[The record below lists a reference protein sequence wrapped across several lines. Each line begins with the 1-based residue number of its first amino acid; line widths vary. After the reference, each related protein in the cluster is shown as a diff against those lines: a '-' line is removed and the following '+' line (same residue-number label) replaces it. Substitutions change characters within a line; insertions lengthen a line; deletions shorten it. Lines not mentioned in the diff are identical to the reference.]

1 MNAGSGWL
9 GRLAGALRPHAR
21 LVWIGFAG
29 AIAAQLTAVLTPLIQ
44 RHVVDT
50 VIVPRQ
56 GTIAPWIA
64 LLLTAGALR
73 FGLGLLFR
81 YCAGRA
87 SLEVQYDL
95 RTAIFAHLQRLD
107 FARHDELQTGQLVSR
122 SISDLNLVQ
131 QLLGFLPNMIA
142 NGVFFVGALAIMLVL
157 SPVLALVALAA
168 APLMLLVSLRLRRL
182 VHPATWDSQQRAGV
196 VAGVVDE
203 AVTGVR
209 IVKGFGQERREL
221 GRLAGAAESL
231 YGSRVRAIRLRA
243 RYQSTLQALPA
254 LAQVGILALGG
265 WLAIHHQITLGT
277 FLVSASYVTQLQAP
291 TRLLANLFVVAQQGR
306 ASVERLFEVLD
317 STPAVQERPDAPEL
331 EVTRGE
337 VELSGVTF
345 GYLRS
350 EPVLR
355 DFTLTVRPGETVAL
369 VGTAGSGKSTVALLL
384 PRFYD
389 VQGGAIRIDGVDVRD
404 VTLDSLRAHIGV
416 VFEDSFLFSASVRA
430 NIAYGRP
437 DATLDEVVAAARAAE
452 ADEFIRALPDG
463 YDTVVG
469 EQGLTLSG
477 GQRQRVALAR
487 ALMTDPR
494 ILLLDDATSS
504 IDTRI
509 EEEIHATLRR
519 LLVGRT
525 TILVARRRSTLRLAD
540 RICLVEDGRVADA
553 GTHDELLARSLSYR
567 LLLAGPETIDGDAP
581 ADGAAAAAGQVDGV
595 TPALWQRDGEV
606 DDVAAME
613 AAGRLHKP
621 AAGGGGGPGG
631 NWALSL
637 EPTEELR
644 ARIAALP
651 PVTDRADVSVA
662 DAAADDG
669 RSFSFWRFL
678 RPWRWQLGLGLLLV
692 VLDSVATV
700 AGPSLIRVGIDEG
713 VLRGVEWVVFA
724 AAAAFLVVTVADWAD
739 TVAMTF
745 LTGRTGERVLYAL
758 RVRIFAHLQRLSLSY
773 YDRELGGRIMTRMT
787 SDVEALTQLLQT
799 GLVTALASV
808 VTCVSIAIAL
818 LLLEPRLGLATLTVV
833 VPLLIGT
840 ALFRRYSGRAYRESR
855 ERVAVVNA
863 DFQEGVAG
871 VRVAQAF
878 VREGRNDDR
887 FAQLSRGYLRARLR
901 AQTALAT
908 YFPFV
913 AFLSDLG
920 TAIVLSV
927 GAVLVFDGS
936 LSEGVLIAFLLYL
949 GLFFSPIQQLSQ
961 VLDSYQ
967 QAAVALS
974 RIRELLVVP
983 TDTPE
988 AREAIEPSDRLRGDV
1003 ELRGVRFAYPGVAE
1017 EALRGVDLR
1026 VEPGETMA
1034 FVGETGAG
1042 KSTILKLV
1050 ARYYDVTGGALLV
1063 DGIDVRRYDLGG
1075 YRAHL
1080 GVVPQEPFLFAGTI
1094 RDNIAYGRP
1103 GAGDAAVEAA
1113 ARAVGAHEVIERLPG
1128 GYLHVV
1134 GERGRTLSI
1143 GQRQL
1148 LALARA
1154 LLVDPDVLL
1163 LDEATSNLD
1172 LATEARVAL
1181 AMGIAARGRTT
1192 LLIAHR
1198 LPTAARADRVAVID
1212 RGRLVELGT
1221 HAQLLR
1227 AGGTYAALWDAYEH
1241 GEATGSPAPTLPPPR
1256 RGRVEEGGTSGEA
1269 AV

>member
-1 MNAGSGWL
+1 VWL
-9 GRLAGALRPHAR
+9 GITGA
-21 LVWIGFAG
+21 VV
-29 AIAAQLTAVLTPLIQ
+29 AQLIAVLGPLVQ

-50 VIVPRQ
+50 VIVPRH
-56 GTIAPWIA
+56 GGLAPWIA
-64 LLLTAGALR
+64 LLLVAGVVR
-73 FGLGLLFR
+73 FGLGVVYR
-81 YCAGRA
+81 YCSGRA

-95 RTAIFAHLQRLD
+95 RTSIFAHLQRLD

-122 SISDLNLVQ
+122 AISDLNLVQ
-131 QLLGFLPNMIA
+131 QLLGFLPQMVA
-142 NGVFFVGALAIMLVL
+142 NAVFFVGALAIMVVL

-168 APLMLLVSLRLRRL
+168 APLMLLVALRLRLL

-221 GRLAGAAESL
+221 RRLGRAAESL

-243 RYQSTLQALPA
+243 RYTATLQALPA
-254 LAQVGILALGG
+254 LAQVGMLVLGG
-265 WLAIHHQITLGT
+265 WLAIQGRITLGT
-277 FLVSASYVTQLQAP
+277 FLVAASYMTQLQAP
-291 TRLLANLFVVAQQGR
+291 TRILANLMVVAQQGR

-317 STPAVQERPDAPEL
+317 STPAIRERPDARSL
-331 EVTRGE
+331 DVRAGR
-337 VELSGVTF
+337 VEFDRVTF

-350 EPVLR
+350 EPVL
-355 DFTLTVRPGETVAL
+355 DAFSLTVRPGETVAL

-404 VTLDSLRAHIGV
+404 VTLDSLRARIGV

-452 ADEFIRALPDG
+452 ADEFIRALPEG

-487 ALMTDPR
+487 ALLTDPR

-504 IDTRI
+504 VDTRV

-540 RICLVEDGRVADA
+540 RICLVEDGRVADI
-553 GTHDELLARSLSYR
+553 GTSEELLARSHAYR
-567 LLLAGPETIDGDAP
+567 LLMAGPDAVDDEVP
-581 ADGAAAAAGQVDGV
+581 PLASDEQIDGV

-606 DDVAAME
+606 DPVAAME
-613 AAGRLHKP
+613 AAGRLHRP
-621 AAGGGGGPGG
+621 APTGGGPGG
-631 NWALSL
+631 GNWMLTL
-637 EPTEELR
+637 EPTPELQ

-651 PVTDRADVSVA
+651 QIVDRPDTTVEES
-662 DAAADDG
+662 AADE
-669 RSFSFWRFL
+669 RPFSFMRFL
-678 RPWRWQLGLGLLLV
+678 GRWRWQLALGLLLV
-692 VLDSVATV
+692 VADAIATV
-700 AGPSLIRVGIDEG
+700 AGPSLIRIGIDAG
-713 VLRGVEWVVFA
+713 VLAGVYRVVLA
-724 AAAAFLVVTVADWAD
+724 AGLAFLIVTVLDWVD
-739 TVAMTF
+739 TIAMTV

-799 GLVTALASV
+799 GLVTALTSL
-808 VTCVSIAIAL
+808 VTCAGIAAAL
-818 LLLEPRLGLATLTVV
+818 LLLDWRLGLATLTVV
-833 VPLLIGT
+833 VPLTIGT
-840 ALFRRYSGRAYRESR
+840 AVFRHYSRRAYSESR
-855 ERVAVVNA
+855 ERVAIVNA

-887 FAQLSRGYLRARLR
+887 FAQLSRGYLTARLR
-901 AQTALAT
+901 AQVAFAT

-920 TAIVLSV
+920 NVIVLSA
-927 GAVLVFDGS
+927 GALLIAQGS
-936 LSEGVLIAFLLYL
+936 LTTGVLIAFLLYL
-949 GLFFSPIQQLSQ
+949 GLFFSPIQQFSQ

-967 QAAVALS
+967 QASVALS
-974 RIRELLVVP
+974 RISELLAVP
-983 TDTPE
+983 TDTP
-988 AREAIEPSDRLRGDV
+988 APSDPVPAPERLRGEV
-1003 ELRGVRFAYPGVAE
+1003 ELRGVHFAYAGVE
-1017 EALRGVDLR
+1017 QEALKGVDLR
-1026 VEPGETMA
+1026 IAAGETVA

-1050 ARYYDVTGGALLV
+1050 ARYYDVTGGAVLV
-1063 DGIDVRRYDLGG
+1063 DGVDVRSYDLSD

-1103 GAGDAAVEAA
+1103 ELSDASVEAA
-1113 ARAVGAHEVIERLPG
+1113 ARAVGAHDIITRMPG

-1154 LLVDPDVLL
+1154 LVVDPDILL

-1172 LATEARVAL
+1172 LATEARVAI

-1198 LPTAARADRVAVID
+1198 LPTAARADRIVVVD
-1212 RGRLVELGT
+1212 GGRVVEVGK
-1221 HAQLLR
+1221 HAALLR
-1227 AGGTYAALWDAYEH
+1227 AGGAYARMWATYEH
-1241 GEATGSPAPTLPPPR
+1241 GEEAGSPSPEAEATG
-1256 RGRVEEGGTSGEA
+1256 E
-1269 AV
+1269 

>member
-1 MNAGSGWL
+1 VWL
-9 GRLAGALRPHAR
+9 GVAGA
-21 LVWIGFAG
+21 VV
-29 AIAAQLTAVLTPLIQ
+29 AQLVAVLAPLVQ

-50 VIVPRQ
+50 VIVPRH
-56 GTIAPWIA
+56 GGLAPWIA
-64 LLLTAGALR
+64 LLLVAGALR
-73 FGLGLLFR
+73 FGVGVVYR
-81 YCAGRA
+81 YCSGRA

-122 SISDLNLVQ
+122 AITDLNLVQ
-131 QLLGFLPNMIA
+131 QLLGFLPQLVS
-142 NGVFFVGALAIMLVL
+142 NGVFFVGALAIMVVL

-168 APLMLLVSLRLRRL
+168 APLMLLVALRLRLL

-221 GRLAGAAESL
+221 RRLAGAAESL

-243 RYQSTLQALPA
+243 RYTATLQALPS
-254 LAQVGILALGG
+254 LAQVGLLALGG
-265 WLAIHHQITLGT
+265 WLAIHGRITLGT
-277 FLVSASYVTQLQAP
+277 FLVSASYITQLQAP
-291 TRLLANLFVVAQQGR
+291 TRLLANLMVVAQQGR

-317 STPAVQERPDAPEL
+317 STPAIRERPDALTLDVPA
-331 EVTRGE
+331 GE
-337 VELSGVTF
+337 VEFGAVAF

-350 EPVLR
+350 EPVL
-355 DFTLTVRPGETVAL
+355 DGFALTVRSGETVAL

-389 VQGGAIRIDGVDVRD
+389 VQAGAIRIDGTDVRD
-404 VTLDSLRAHIGV
+404 VTLDSLRARIGV

-437 DATLDEVVAAARAAE
+437 DATLDEVVTAARAAE
-452 ADEFIRALPDG
+452 ADEFIRELPDG

-504 IDTRI
+504 VDTRV

-525 TILVARRRSTLRLAD
+525 TILVARRRSTLRLAN
-540 RICLVEDGRVADA
+540 RICLVEDGRVADV
-553 GTHDELLARSLSYR
+553 GTNEELLARSPAYR
-567 LLLAGPETIDGDAP
+567 LLMAGPDA
-581 ADGAAAAAGQVDGV
+581 ADEEAPVPVAGEQVDGV

-606 DDVAAME
+606 DPVAAME
-613 AAGRLHKP
+613 AVGRLHRP
-621 AAGGGGGPGG
+621 AATGGGPGS
-631 NWALSL
+631 WAMGL
-637 EPTEELR
+637 EPTPDLQ

-651 PVTDRADVSVA
+651 PIVDRP
-662 DAAADDG
+662 DATVEEAAGDEG
-669 RSFSFWRFL
+669 AFVFRRFL
-678 RPWRWQLGLGLLLV
+678 GRWRWQLGLGMLLV
-692 VLDSVATV
+692 VADALATA
-700 AGPSLIRVGIDEG
+700 AGPSLIRLGIDEG
-713 VLRGVEWVVFA
+713 VLRGVYTVVLA
-724 AAAAFLVVTVADWAD
+724 AGLAFLVITVLDWAD
-739 TVAMTF
+739 TIAMTV

-799 GLVTALASV
+799 GLVTALTSL
-808 VTCVSIAIAL
+808 VTCAGIAVAL
-818 LLLEPRLGLATLTVV
+818 LLLDWRLGLATLTVV
-833 VPLLIGT
+833 VPLVIGT
-840 ALFRRYSGRAYRESR
+840 LIFRRYSRRAYTESR
-855 ERVAVVNA
+855 ERVAIVNA

-887 FAQLSRGYLRARLR
+887 FARLSRDFLRARLR
-901 AQTALAT
+901 AQMAFAA

-920 TAIVLSV
+920 TAVVLTA
-927 GAVLVFDGS
+927 GALLIAQGS
-936 LSEGVLIAFLLYL
+936 LTTGVLIAFLLYL
-949 GLFFSPIQQLSQ
+949 GLFFSPIQQFSQ

-974 RIRELLVVP
+974 RIRELLAVP
-983 TDTPE
+983 TDTPA
-988 AREAIEPSDRLRGDV
+988 ARDPQPLPEPLRGEV
-1003 ELRGVRFAYPGVAE
+1003 ELRGVHFAYAGIE
-1017 EALRGVDLR
+1017 TEALRGIDLR
-1026 VEPGETMA
+1026 VEPGETVA

-1050 ARYYDVTGGALLV
+1050 ARYYDVTGGAVLV
-1063 DGIDVRRYDLGG
+1063 DGVDVRHYDLTD
-1075 YRAHL
+1075 YRSHL

-1103 GAGDAAVEAA
+1103 ELSDASVEAA
-1113 ARAVGAHEVIERLPG
+1113 ARAVGAHEVITRLPG

-1154 LLVDPDVLL
+1154 LVVDPDILL

-1172 LATEARVAL
+1172 LATEARVAI

-1198 LPTAARADRVAVID
+1198 LPTAARADRIVVID
-1212 RGRLVELGT
+1212 RGRVAETGT
-1221 HAQLLR
+1221 HAALLR
-1227 AGGTYAALWDAYEH
+1227 AGGVYARLWETYEH
-1241 GEATGSPAPTLPPPR
+1241 GEEAGSPAPAPVLAPPLA
-1256 RGRVEEGGTSGEA
+1256 GEGWGGG
-1269 AV
+1269 

>member
-1 MNAGSGWL
+1 M
-9 GRLAGALRPHAR
+9 AGA
-21 LVWIGFAG
+21 VV
-29 AIAAQLTAVLTPLIQ
+29 AQLVAVLAPLVQ

-50 VIVPRQ
+50 VIVARH
-56 GTIAPWIA
+56 GGLAPWIA
-64 LLLTAGALR
+64 LLLAAGALR
-73 FGLGLLFR
+73 FAVGVVYR
-81 YCAGRA
+81 YCSGRA

-122 SISDLNLVQ
+122 AITDLNLVQ
-131 QLLGFLPNMIA
+131 QLLGFLPQMVS
-142 NGVFFVGALAIMLVL
+142 NGVFFVGALAIMVVL

-168 APLMLLVSLRLRRL
+168 TPLMLLVSLRLRLL

-221 GRLAGAAESL
+221 RRLARAAESL

-243 RYQSTLQALPA
+243 RYTATLQALPS
-254 LAQVGILALGG
+254 LAQVGLLVLGG
-265 WLAIHHQITLGT
+265 WLAIHGRITLGT
-277 FLVSASYVTQLQAP
+277 FLVSASYITQLQAP
-291 TRLLANLFVVAQQGR
+291 TRLLANLMVVGQQGR

-317 STPAVQERPDAPEL
+317 STPAIRERPDARTLDVPA
-331 EVTRGE
+331 GE
-337 VELSGVTF
+337 VEFDAVAF

-350 EPVLR
+350 EPVL
-355 DFTLTVRPGETVAL
+355 DGFTLTVRPGETVAL
-369 VGTAGSGKSTVALLL
+369 VGSAGSGKSTVALLL

-389 VQGGAIRIDGVDVRD
+389 VQAGAIRIDGTDVRG
-404 VTLDSLRAHIGV
+404 VTLDSLRARIGV

-437 DATLDEVVAAARAAE
+437 DATLEEVVAAARAAE
-452 ADEFIRALPDG
+452 ADQFIRELPDG

-494 ILLLDDATSS
+494 ILILDDATSS
-504 IDTRI
+504 VDTLV

-525 TILVARRRSTLRLAD
+525 TILVARRRSTLRLAN
-540 RICLVEDGRVADA
+540 RICLVEDGRVADV
-553 GTHDELLARSLSYR
+553 GTNEELLARSPAYR
-567 LLLAGPETIDGDAP
+567 LLMAGPDAV
-581 ADGAAAAAGQVDGV
+581 DDEAAPPIPGEQVDGV

-606 DDVAAME
+606 DPVAAME
-613 AAGRLHKP
+613 AVGRLHRP
-621 AAGGGGGPGG
+621 VAMGGGPG
-631 NWALSL
+631 NWAMGL
-637 EPTEELR
+637 EPTPELQ

-651 PVTDRADVSVA
+651 PIVDRPDTSVEE
-662 DAAADDG
+662 AAGDQGPFAF
-669 RSFSFWRFL
+669 RRFL
-678 RPWRWQLGLGLLLV
+678 DRWRWQLGLGMLLV
-692 VLDSVATV
+692 VADALATA
-700 AGPSLIRVGIDEG
+700 AGPSLIRLGIDEG
-713 VLRGVEWVVFA
+713 ALRGAYTVVLA
-724 AAAAFLVVTVADWAD
+724 AGLAFLLITVLDWVD
-739 TVAMTF
+739 TIAMTV

-758 RVRIFAHLQRLSLSY
+758 RLRIFAHLQRLSLSY

-799 GLVTALASV
+799 GLVTAITSL
-808 VTCVSIAIAL
+808 VTCAGIAVAL
-818 LLLEPRLGLATLTVV
+818 LLLDWRLGLATLTVV
-833 VPLLIGT
+833 VPLVIGT
-840 ALFRRYSGRAYRESR
+840 VVFRRYSRRAYTESR
-855 ERVAVVNA
+855 ERVAIVNA

-887 FAQLSRGYLRARLR
+887 FARLSRDFLRARLR
-901 AQTALAT
+901 AQMAFAA

-920 TAIVLSV
+920 TAIVLTA
-927 GAVLVFDGS
+927 GAVLIARGS
-936 LSEGVLIAFLLYL
+936 LSAGVLIAFLLYL
-949 GLFFSPIQQLSQ
+949 GLFFSPIQQFSQ

-974 RIRELLVVP
+974 RIRELLAVP
-983 TDTPE
+983 TDTP
-988 AREAIEPSDRLRGDV
+988 AASDPLPLPEPLRGEV
-1003 ELRGVRFAYPGVAE
+1003 ELRGVHFAYAGIE
-1017 EALRGVDLR
+1017 TEALRGVDLR
-1026 VEPGETMA
+1026 IEPGETVA

-1050 ARYYDVTGGALLV
+1050 ARYYDVTGGAVLV
-1063 DGIDVRRYDLGG
+1063 DGVDVRRFDLTD

-1103 GAGDAAVEAA
+1103 ELSDASVEAA
-1113 ARAVGAHEVIERLPG
+1113 ARAVGAHEVITRLPG

-1154 LLVDPDVLL
+1154 LVVDPDVLL

-1172 LATEARVAL
+1172 LATEARVAI

-1198 LPTAARADRVAVID
+1198 LPTAARADRIVVID
-1212 RGRLVELGT
+1212 RGRVAETGT
-1221 HAQLLR
+1221 HTALLR
-1227 AGGTYAALWDAYEH
+1227 AGGVYARLWETYEH
-1241 GEATGSPAPTLPPPR
+1241 GEEASSPAPAI
-1256 RGRVEEGGTSGEA
+1256 G
-1269 AV
+1269 

>member
-1 MNAGSGWL
+1 MASSPGWL
-9 GRLAGALRPHAR
+9 ARLAEALRPHAR
-21 LVWIGFAG
+21 LVWLGVGG
-29 AIAAQLTAVLTPLIQ
+29 AMAAQLTAVLTPLVQ
-44 RHVVDT
+44 RHVIDA
-50 VIVPRQ
+50 VIVPRR
-56 GTIAPWIA
+56 GPLAPWIA
-64 LLLTAGALR
+64 LLLVAGALR

-122 SISDLNLVQ
+122 SITDLNLVQ

-142 NGVFFVGALAIMLVL
+142 NGVFFVGALAIMVVL

-168 APLMLLVSLRLRRL
+168 APLMLLVSLRLRQL

-221 GRLAGAAESL
+221 GRLAAAARSL
-231 YGSRVRAIRLRA
+231 YASRVRAIRLRA
-243 RYQSTLQALPA
+243 RYQATLQALPA

-265 WLAIHHQITLGT
+265 WLALHGRLTLGT

-291 TRLLANLFVVAQQGR
+291 TRLLANLMVVAQQGR

-317 STPAVQERPDAPEL
+317 STPAIRERPGARRL
-331 EVTRGE
+331 EVTAGE
-337 VELSGVTF
+337 VELDGVTF

-350 EPVLR
+350 EPVL
-355 DFTLTVRPGETVAL
+355 DGFTLTVRPGETVAL
-369 VGTAGSGKSTVALLL
+369 VGTAGSGKSTVAMLL

-389 VQGGAIRIDGVDVRD
+389 VQAGAIRIDDVDVRD

-437 DATLDEVVAAARAAE
+437 DATLREVVAAARAAE
-452 ADEFIRALPDG
+452 ADEFIEALPDG
-463 YDTVVG
+463 YDTFVG

-487 ALMTDPR
+487 ALLTDPR

-504 IDTRI
+504 VDTRI

-540 RICLVEDGRVADA
+540 RICLVEDGRVADS
-553 GTHDELLARSLSYR
+553 GTHEELMAQSLSYR
-567 LLLAGPETIDGDAP
+567 LLLSGPDALDAEAAGPAIDD
-581 ADGAAAAAGQVDGV
+581 DGQVDGI
-595 TPALWQRDGEV
+595 TPSLWQRDGEV
-606 DDVAAME
+606 DPVAAME
-613 AAGRLHKP
+613 AAGRLHRP
-621 AAGGGGGPGG
+621 ALTGGGPGG
-631 NWALSL
+631 SWTLAL

-651 PVTDRADVSVA
+651 PADDRPDVGVEA
-662 DAAADDG
+662 AAADDG
-669 RSFSFWRFL
+669 RFAFWRFL
-678 RPWRWQLGLGLLLV
+678 RRWRWQLALGLLLV
-692 VLDSVATV
+692 VLDGVATV
-700 AGPSLIRVGIDEG
+700 AGPSLIRLGIDEG
-713 VLRGVEWVVFA
+713 VLRGVQWVVFA

-739 TVAMTF
+739 TIAMTF

-799 GLVTALASV
+799 GLVTALASL
-808 VTCVSIAIAL
+808 VTCASIAVAM

-833 VPLLIGT
+833 VSVGVGT

-855 ERVAVVNA
+855 ERVAVINA

-878 VREGRNDDR
+878 VREGRNDSR
-887 FAQLSRGYLRARLR
+887 FARLSRGYLRARLR
-901 AQTALAT
+901 AQVALAT

-920 TAIVLSV
+920 TAIVLTV
-927 GAVLVFDGS
+927 GGVLVAQGS
-936 LSEGVLIAFLLYL
+936 LTAGVLIAFLLYL
-949 GLFFSPIQQLSQ
+949 GLFFSPIQQFSQ
-961 VLDSYQ
+961 VMDSYQ
-967 QAAVALS
+967 QAAVSLS
-974 RIRELLVVP
+974 RIGELLAVP

-988 AREAIEPSDRLRGDV
+988 ARAPVSPPGRLRGEV
-1003 ELRGVRFAYPGVAE
+1003 ELRGVRFAYPGVQA

-1026 VEPGETMA
+1026 VEPGETVA

-1042 KSTILKLV
+1042 KSTILRLV
-1050 ARYYDVTGGALLV
+1050 ARYYDATGGAVLV
-1063 DGIDVRRYDLGG
+1063 DGVDVRRYDLGG
-1075 YRAHL
+1075 YRSHL

-1103 GAGDAAVEAA
+1103 GASDAEVEAA
-1113 ARAVGAHEVIERLPG
+1113 ARAVGAHEVITRLPG

-1154 LLVDPDVLL
+1154 LLVGPDILL

-1172 LATEARVAL
+1172 LATEARVAV

-1198 LPTAARADRVAVID
+1198 LPTAARADRIAVVD
-1212 RGRLVELGT
+1212 RGLVVEAGP
-1221 HAQLLR
+1221 HAELLR
-1227 AGGTYAALWDAYEH
+1227 AGGLYARLWDAYEH
-1241 GEATGSPAPTLPPPR
+1241 GETTRSPSPLA
-1256 RGRVEEGGTSGEA
+1256 G
-1269 AV
+1269 

>member
-1 MNAGSGWL
+1 LREGAGWL
-9 GRLAGALRPHAR
+9 VRLGGALRPHSR
-21 LVWIGFAG
+21 LVYLGVTG
-29 AIAAQLTAVLTPLIQ
+29 AVVAQLVAVLAPLIQ

-50 VIVPRQ
+50 VIVPRH
-56 GTIAPWIA
+56 GGLAPWIV
-64 LLLTAGALR
+64 LLLSAGALR
-73 FGLGLLFR
+73 LSVGVLFR
-81 YCAGRA
+81 YCSGRA

-122 SISDLNLVQ
+122 AITDLNLVQ
-131 QLLGFLPNMIA
+131 QLLGFLPQMVA
-142 NGVFFVGALAIMLVL
+142 NGVFFAGALVIMVVL

-168 APLMLLVSLRLRRL
+168 APLMLLVSLRLRLL

-221 GRLAGAAESL
+221 RRLAGAADSL
-231 YGSRVRAIRLRA
+231 YGSRVRAIRIRA
-243 RYQSTLQALPA
+243 RYTATLQALPA
-254 LAQVGILALGG
+254 LAQVGMLLLGG
-265 WLAIHHQITLGT
+265 WLAIRGSITLGT
-277 FLVSASYVTQLQAP
+277 FLVSATYITQLQAP
-291 TRLLANLFVVAQQGR
+291 TRLLANLMVVAQQGR

-317 STPAVQERPDAPEL
+317 STPAIQERPDARAL
-331 EVTRGE
+331 EVHAGAIE
-337 VELSGVTF
+337 FDDVTF

-350 EPVLR
+350 EPVLDR
-355 DFTLTVRPGETVAL
+355 FRLTVRPGETVAL

-389 VQGGAIRIDGVDVRD
+389 VQEGAIRIDGTDVRD
-404 VTLDSLRAHIGV
+404 VTLDSLRARIGV

-437 DATLDEVVAAARAAE
+437 DATLDEVVVAARAAE

-487 ALMTDPR
+487 ALLTDPR

-504 IDTRI
+504 VDTRV

-525 TILVARRRSTLRLAD
+525 TILVARRRSTLRLAE
-540 RICLVEDGRVADA
+540 RICLVEDGRVADV
-553 GTHDELLARSLSYR
+553 GSHDELLARSPAYR
-567 LLLAGPETIDGDAP
+567 LLMAGPDELQAEP
-581 ADGAAAAAGQVDGV
+581 PPAAGDLVDGI

-606 DDVAAME
+606 DPVAAME
-613 AAGRLHKP
+613 AAGRLHRP
-621 AAGGGGGPGG
+621 AAAGAGGAPGG

-637 EPTEELR
+637 EPTPDLR

-651 PVTDRADVSVA
+651 PITDRPDVTVE

-669 RSFSFWRFL
+669 RPFSFLRFVG
-678 RPWRWQLGLGLLLV
+678 RWRWQLAVGLLLV
-692 VLDSVATV
+692 AVDAVATSG
-700 AGPSLIRVGIDEG
+700 GPALIRLGIDEG
-713 VLRGVEWVVFA
+713 VLRGLYVVVLVA
-724 AAAAFLVVTVADWAD
+724 GLAFLVVTVLDWAD
-739 TVAMTF
+739 TIAMTI

-787 SDVEALTQLLQT
+787 SDVDALTQLLQT
-799 GLVTALASV
+799 GLVTALTSL
-808 VTCVSIAIAL
+808 VTCAGIAAAL
-818 LLLEPRLGLATLTVV
+818 LLLDWRLGLATLMVVIPLAIGTVV
-833 VPLLIGT
+833 
-840 ALFRRYSGRAYRESR
+840 FRRYSRRAYSESR
-855 ERVAVVNA
+855 ERVAIVNA

-887 FAQLSRGYLRARLR
+887 FARLSRGYVRARMR
-901 AQTALAT
+901 AQMAIAS

-920 TAIVLSV
+920 TAIVLTA
-927 GAVLVFDGS
+927 GALLIANGS
-936 LSEGVLIAFLLYL
+936 LTTGVLIAFLLYL
-949 GLFFSPIQQLSQ
+949 GLFFSPIQQFSQ

-967 QAAVALS
+967 QAAVSVS
-974 RIRELLVVP
+974 RIGELLAVP
-983 TDTPE
+983 TDTP
-988 AREAIEPSDRLRGDV
+988 APREPAPVPERLRGEV
-1003 ELRGVRFAYPGVAE
+1003 ELRGVRFAYAGVDV

-1026 VEPGETMA
+1026 IEPGETVA

-1050 ARYYDVTGGALLV
+1050 ARYYDVTAGEVLV
-1063 DGIDVRRYDLGG
+1063 DGVDVRRYDLSD
-1075 YRAHL
+1075 YRSHL

-1103 GAGDAAVEAA
+1103 ELSNASVEAA
-1113 ARAVGAHEVIERLPG
+1113 ARAVGAHEVITRLPG

-1154 LLVDPDVLL
+1154 LVVDPDILL

-1172 LATEARVAL
+1172 LATEARVAI

-1198 LPTAARADRVAVID
+1198 LPTAARADRVVVVDA
-1212 RGRLVELGT
+1212 GRVAEVGT
-1221 HAQLLR
+1221 HAALVR
-1227 AGGTYAALWDAYEH
+1227 AGGLYARMWETYEH
-1241 GEATGSPAPTLPPPR
+1241 GEESRSPSPSPR
-1256 RGRVEEGGTSGEA
+1256 TIDE
-1269 AV
+1269 

>member
-1 MNAGSGWL
+1 LTAGSGWL
-9 GRLAGALRPHAR
+9 SRLGQALRPHAR
-21 LVWIGFAG
+21 LVWIGMGG
-29 AIAAQLTAVLTPLIQ
+29 AIAAQLTAVLVPLVQ
-44 RHVVDT
+44 RHVVDQ
-50 VIVPRQ
+50 VIVAHQ
-56 GTIAPWIA
+56 GSMAPWIA
-64 LLLTAGALR
+64 LLLAAGALR

-122 SISDLNLVQ
+122 SITDLNLVQ

-142 NGVFFVGALAIMLVL
+142 NGVFFVGALLIMLAL
-157 SPVLALVALAA
+157 SPVLALVALGA

-221 GRLAGAAESL
+221 RRLAAAAESL
-231 YGSRVRAIRLRA
+231 YGSRVRAIRLRS
-243 RYQSTLQALPA
+243 RYQATLQALPA

-265 WLAIHHQITLGT
+265 WLAIHGRLSLGT
-277 FLVSASYVTQLQAP
+277 FLVSASYITQLQAP
-291 TRLLANLFVVAQQGR
+291 TRLLANLFIVAQQGR

-317 STPAVQERPDAPEL
+317 STPAIRERPDARRL

-337 VELSGVTF
+337 IELDGVTF

-350 EPVLR
+350 EPVL
-355 DFTLTVRPGETVAL
+355 DGFTLTVRPGETVAL

-389 VQGGAIRIDGVDVRD
+389 VQAGAIRIDGVDVRD

-437 DATLDEVVAAARAAE
+437 DATMDEVVTAARAAE
-452 ADEFIRALPDG
+452 ADEFIAALPEG

-504 IDTRI
+504 VDTRV

-540 RICLVEDGRVADA
+540 RICLVEDGHVADT
-553 GTHDELLARSLSYR
+553 GTHEELMARSLSYR
-567 LLLAGPETIDGDAP
+567 LLLAGPETLDEQP
-581 ADGAAAAAGQVDGV
+581 AGQAQADDDRVDGI
-595 TPALWQRDGEV
+595 TPSLWQRDGEV
-606 DDVAAME
+606 DPVAAME
-613 AAGRLHKP
+613 AAGRLHRP
-621 AAGGGGGPGG
+621 AAAGGGGGPGAQG
-631 NWALSL
+631 GWTLSL
-637 EPTEELR
+637 PPSAELE

-651 PVTDRADVSVA
+651 PISDRPDSGAEAVAGQDTTDAR
-662 DAAADDG
+662 
-669 RSFSFWRFL
+669 FSLWRFM
-678 RPWRWQLGLGLLLV
+678 RPWRWQLGLGMLLV

-700 AGPSLIRVGIDEG
+700 AGPSLIRYGIDDG
-713 VLRGVEWVVFA
+713 VMRGVQAVVFV
-724 AAAAFLVVTVADWAD
+724 AAAAFLLVTVLDWAD
-739 TVAMTF
+739 TIAMTF
-745 LTGRTGERVLYAL
+745 LTGRTGERVLFAL

-773 YDRELGGRIMTRMT
+773 YDREMGGRIMTRMT
-787 SDVEALTQLLQT
+787 SDVESLTQLLQT
-799 GLVTALASV
+799 GLITALASL
-808 VTCVSIAIAL
+808 VTCASIAVAL

-833 VPLLIGT
+833 VPLVIGT

-855 ERVAVVNA
+855 ERVAIVNA

-887 FAQLSRGYLRARLR
+887 FARLSRGYLRARLR
-901 AQTALAT
+901 AQVALAT
-908 YFPFV
+908 YFPFI
-913 AFLSDLG
+913 ALISDVG
-920 TAIVLSV
+920 TAIVLTV
-927 GAVLVFDGS
+927 GGVLVAQGS
-936 LSEGVLIAFLLYL
+936 LSTGVLIAFLLYL

-967 QAAVALS
+967 QASVALS
-974 RIRELLVVP
+974 RIGELLAVP
-983 TDTPE
+983 TDTPP
-988 AREAIEPSDRLRGDV
+988 ATQPVPAPDRLRGEV
-1003 ELRGVRFAYPGVAE
+1003 ELRGVRFAYPGVGA
-1017 EALRGVDLR
+1017 EALRGVDL
-1026 VEPGETMA
+1026 VIEPGETVA

-1050 ARYYDVTGGALLV
+1050 ARYYDVTGGAVLV
-1063 DGIDVRRYDLGG
+1063 DGIDIRRFDIGD
-1075 YRAHL
+1075 YRSHL

-1103 GAGDAAVEAA
+1103 GATDAEVEGA
-1113 ARAVGAHEVIERLPG
+1113 ARAVGAHEVITRLPG

-1172 LATEARVAL
+1172 LATEARVAV

-1212 RGRLVELGT
+1212 RGRLVELGL

-1227 AGGTYAALWDAYEH
+1227 AGGAYGALWAAYEH
-1241 GEATGSPAPTLPPPR
+1241 GETAGSPPPLA
-1256 RGRVEEGGTSGEA
+1256 G
-1269 AV
+1269 

>member
-1 MNAGSGWL
+1 VWL
-9 GRLAGALRPHAR
+9 GVAGA
-21 LVWIGFAG
+21 VV
-29 AIAAQLTAVLTPLIQ
+29 AQLVAVLAPLVQ

-50 VIVPRQ
+50 VIVPRH
-56 GTIAPWIA
+56 GGLAPWIA
-64 LLLTAGALR
+64 LLLAAGALR
-73 FGLGLLFR
+73 FGVGVVYR
-81 YCAGRA
+81 YCSGRA

-122 SISDLNLVQ
+122 AITDLNLVQ
-131 QLLGFLPNMIA
+131 QLLGFLPQLVS
-142 NGVFFVGALAIMLVL
+142 NGVFFVGALAIMVVL

-168 APLMLLVSLRLRRL
+168 APLMLLVALRLRLL

-221 GRLAGAAESL
+221 RRLAGAAESL

-243 RYQSTLQALPA
+243 RYTATLQALPS
-254 LAQVGILALGG
+254 LAQVGLLALGG
-265 WLAIHHQITLGT
+265 WLAIHGRITLGT
-277 FLVSASYVTQLQAP
+277 FLVSASYITQLQAP
-291 TRLLANLFVVAQQGR
+291 TRLLANLMVVAQQGR

-317 STPAVQERPDAPEL
+317 STPAIRERPDARTLDVPA
-331 EVTRGE
+331 GE
-337 VELSGVTF
+337 VEFDAVAF

-350 EPVLR
+350 EPVL
-355 DFTLTVRPGETVAL
+355 DGFALTVRPGETVAL

-389 VQGGAIRIDGVDVRD
+389 VQAGAIRIDGTDVRD
-404 VTLDSLRAHIGV
+404 VTLDSLRARIGV

-437 DATLDEVVAAARAAE
+437 DATLDEVVTAARAAE
-452 ADEFIRALPDG
+452 ADEFIRELPDG

-504 IDTRI
+504 VDTRV

-525 TILVARRRSTLRLAD
+525 TILVARRRSTLRLAN
-540 RICLVEDGRVADA
+540 RICLVEDGRVADV
-553 GTHDELLARSLSYR
+553 GTNEELLQRSPAYR
-567 LLLAGPETIDGDAP
+567 LLMAGPDAVDEEAP
-581 ADGAAAAAGQVDGV
+581 VPVAGEQVDGV

-606 DDVAAME
+606 DPVAAME
-613 AAGRLHKP
+613 AAGRLHRP
-621 AAGGGGGPGG
+621 VAMGGGPG
-631 NWALSL
+631 NWAMGL
-637 EPTEELR
+637 EPTPDLQ

-651 PVTDRADVSVA
+651 PIVDRP
-662 DAAADDG
+662 DATVEEAAGDEG
-669 RSFSFWRFL
+669 AFVFRRFL
-678 RPWRWQLGLGLLLV
+678 GRWRWQLGLGMLLV
-692 VLDSVATV
+692 VADALATA
-700 AGPSLIRVGIDEG
+700 AGPSLIRLGIDGG
-713 VLRGVEWVVFA
+713 VLRGAYTVVLA
-724 AAAAFLVVTVADWAD
+724 AGLAFLVITVLDWVD
-739 TVAMTF
+739 TIAMTV

-799 GLVTALASV
+799 GLVTALTSL
-808 VTCVSIAIAL
+808 VTCAGIAVAL
-818 LLLEPRLGLATLTVV
+818 LLLDWRLGLATLTVV
-833 VPLLIGT
+833 VPLVIGT
-840 ALFRRYSGRAYRESR
+840 LIFRRYSRRAYTESR
-855 ERVAVVNA
+855 ERVAIVNA

-887 FAQLSRGYLRARLR
+887 FARLSRDFLRARLR
-901 AQTALAT
+901 AQMAFAG

-920 TAIVLSV
+920 TAIVLTA
-927 GAVLVFDGS
+927 GAVLIAQGS
-936 LSEGVLIAFLLYL
+936 LTTGVLIAFLLYL
-949 GLFFSPIQQLSQ
+949 GLFFSPIQQFSQ

-974 RIRELLVVP
+974 RIRELLAVP
-983 TDTPE
+983 TDTPA
-988 AREAIEPSDRLRGDV
+988 ARDPLPVPEPLRGEV
-1003 ELRGVRFAYPGVAE
+1003 ELRGLHFAYAGIE
-1017 EALRGVDLR
+1017 TEALRGVDLR
-1026 VEPGETMA
+1026 IEPGETVA

-1050 ARYYDVTGGALLV
+1050 ARYYDVTGGAVLV
-1063 DGIDVRRYDLGG
+1063 DGVDVRRYDLAD
-1075 YRAHL
+1075 YRSHL

-1103 GAGDAAVEAA
+1103 ELSDASVEAA
-1113 ARAVGAHEVIERLPG
+1113 ARAVGAHEVITRLPG

-1154 LLVDPDVLL
+1154 LVVDPDILL

-1172 LATEARVAL
+1172 LATEARVAI

-1198 LPTAARADRVAVID
+1198 LPTAARADRIVVID
-1212 RGRLVELGT
+1212 RGRVAETGT
-1221 HAQLLR
+1221 QAALLR
-1227 AGGTYAALWDAYEH
+1227 AGGIYARLWETYEH
-1241 GEATGSPAPTLPPPR
+1241 GEERGSPAPAI
-1256 RGRVEEGGTSGEA
+1256 G
-1269 AV
+1269 

>member
-1 MNAGSGWL
+1 MREGAGWL
-9 GRLAGALRPHAR
+9 VRLGGALRPHSR
-21 LVWIGFAG
+21 LVLLGVTG
-29 AIAAQLTAVLTPLIQ
+29 AVLAQLIAVLAPLVQ

-50 VIVPRQ
+50 VIVPRH
-56 GTIAPWIA
+56 GGLAPWIA
-64 LLLTAGALR
+64 LLLSAGAIR
-73 FGLGLLFR
+73 FAVGILFR
-81 YCAGRA
+81 YCSGRA

-122 SISDLNLVQ
+122 AITDLNLVQ
-131 QLLGFLPNMIA
+131 QLLGFLPQMVA
-142 NGVFFVGALAIMLVL
+142 NGVFFVGALAIMVVL

-168 APLMLLVSLRLRRL
+168 APLMLLVSLRLRLL

-203 AVTGVR
+203 TVTGVR
-209 IVKGFGQERREL
+209 IVKGFGQERREIR
-221 GRLAGAAESL
+221 RLARAADSL
-231 YGSRVRAIRLRA
+231 YGSRVRALRLRA
-243 RYQSTLQALPA
+243 RYTATLQALPA
-254 LAQVGILALGG
+254 LAQVGMLALGG
-265 WLAIHHQITLGT
+265 WLAIHGSITLGT
-277 FLVSASYVTQLQAP
+277 FLVSASYITQLQAP
-291 TRLLANLFVVAQQGR
+291 TRLLANLMVVAQQGR

-317 STPAVQERPDAPEL
+317 STPAIQERPDARAL
-331 EVTRGE
+331 DVTAGE
-337 VELSGVTF
+337 VAFDRVTF

-350 EPVLR
+350 EPVL
-355 DFTLTVRPGETVAL
+355 DGFTLTVRPGETVAL

-389 VQGGAIRIDGVDVRD
+389 VQDGAIRIDGTDVRD
-404 VTLDSLRAHIGV
+404 VTLDSLRARIGV
-416 VFEDSFLFSASVRA
+416 VFEDSFLFSASIRA

-437 DATLDEVVAAARAAE
+437 DATLEEVAAAARAAE
-452 ADEFIRALPDG
+452 ADEFIRDLPDG

-487 ALMTDPR
+487 ALLTDPR

-504 IDTRI
+504 VDTRV

-540 RICLVEDGRVADA
+540 RICLVEDGRVADV
-553 GTHDELLARSLSYR
+553 GTNEELLARSSAYR
-567 LLLAGPETIDGDAP
+567 LLMAGPDAVDEEVP
-581 ADGAAAAAGQVDGV
+581 GPPPGEQVDGV

-606 DDVAAME
+606 DAVAAME
-613 AAGRLHKP
+613 AAGRLHRP
-621 AAGGGGGPGG
+621 AAAGGAPGG
-631 NWALSL
+631 NWGMPL
-637 EPTEELR
+637 EPTPELQ

-651 PVTDRADVSVA
+651 PIVDRPDTTV
-662 DAAADDG
+662 DEIAAQEG
-669 RSFSFWRFL
+669 EFRFL
-678 RPWRWQLGLGLLLV
+678 RFLGRWRWQLAVGLLLV
-692 VLDSVATV
+692 VVDALATA
-700 AGPSLIRVGIDEG
+700 AGPSLIRQGIDEG
-713 VLRGVEWVVFA
+713 VLRGMYAVVA
-724 AAAAFLVVTVADWAD
+724 LASVAFLVVTVLDWAD
-739 TVAMTF
+739 TIAMTVI
-745 LTGRTGERVLYAL
+745 TGRTGERVLYAL

-799 GLVTALASV
+799 GLVTALTSL
-808 VTCVSIAIAL
+808 VTCAGIAAAL
-818 LLLEPRLGLATLTVV
+818 LLLDWRLGLATLTVL
-833 VPLLIGT
+833 VPLAIGT
-840 ALFRRYSGRAYRESR
+840 VVFRRFSGRAYSESR
-855 ERVAVVNA
+855 ERVAIVNA

-887 FAQLSRGYLRARLR
+887 FARLSRGYLRARLR
-901 AQTALAT
+901 AQMAIAT

-920 TAIVLSV
+920 TAIVLAV
-927 GAVLVFDGS
+927 GAVLIANGS
-936 LSEGVLIAFLLYL
+936 LTTGVLIAFLLYL
-949 GLFFSPIQQLSQ
+949 GLFFSPIQQFSQ
-961 VLDSYQ
+961 VMDSYQ
-967 QAAVALS
+967 QASVAVS
-974 RIRELLVVP
+974 RITELMAVP
-983 TDTPE
+983 TDTPAPRDPMPTPE
-988 AREAIEPSDRLRGDV
+988 RFRGEV
-1003 ELRGVRFAYPGVAE
+1003 ELRDVRFRYAGVDTD
-1017 EALRGVDLR
+1017 ALRGVDLR
-1026 VEPGETMA
+1026 IQPGETVA

-1050 ARYYDVTGGALLV
+1050 ARYYDVTEGAVLV
-1063 DGIDVRRYDLGG
+1063 DGVDVRRYDLSD
-1075 YRAHL
+1075 YRSHL

-1103 GAGDAAVEAA
+1103 ELSNASVEAA
-1113 ARAVGAHEVIERLPG
+1113 ARAVGAHEVITRLPG

-1143 GQRQL
+1143 GKRQL

-1154 LLVDPDVLL
+1154 LVVDPDILL

-1172 LATEARVAL
+1172 LATEARVAI

-1198 LPTAARADRVAVID
+1198 LPTAARADRIVVIAAGRVA
-1212 RGRLVELGT
+1212 ETGT
-1221 HAQLLR
+1221 HAALLR
-1227 AGGTYAALWDAYEH
+1227 AGGIYASMWETYEH
-1241 GEATGSPAPTLPPPR
+1241 GEETRSPSATPG
-1256 RGRVEEGGTSGEA
+1256 
-1269 AV
+1269 

>member
-1 MNAGSGWL
+1 LTQGSGWL
-9 GRLAGALRPHAR
+9 ARLGGALRPHAR
-21 LVWIGFAG
+21 LVCLGVAG
-29 AIAAQLTAVLTPLIQ
+29 AVVAQLVAVLAPLVQ

-50 VIVPRQ
+50 VIVPGQ
-56 GTIAPWIA
+56 GELAPWIA
-64 LLLTAGALR
+64 LLLAAGAVR
-73 FGLGLLFR
+73 FGVGVLFR
-81 YCAGRA
+81 YCSGRA

-95 RTAIFAHLQRLD
+95 RTSIFAHLQRLD

-122 SISDLNLVQ
+122 AISDLNLVQ
-131 QLLGFLPNMIA
+131 QLLGFLPQMVA
-142 NGVFFVGALAIMLVL
+142 NAVFFVGALTIMVVL

-168 APLMLLVSLRLRRL
+168 APLMLLVSLRLRLL

-221 GRLAGAAESL
+221 RRLAAAAESL

-243 RYQSTLQALPA
+243 RYTATLQALPA
-254 LAQVGILALGG
+254 LAQVGLLVLGG
-265 WLAIHHQITLGT
+265 WLAIHGRITLGT
-277 FLVSASYVTQLQAP
+277 FLVSASYITQLQAP
-291 TRLLANLFVVAQQGR
+291 TRLLANLLVVAQQGR

-317 STPAVQERPDAPEL
+317 STPAIRERPSARAL
-331 EVTRGE
+331 QVRAGE
-337 VELSGVTF
+337 VEFDHVTF

-350 EPVLR
+350 EPVL
-355 DFTLTVRPGETVAL
+355 DSFTLTVRPGETVAL

-389 VQGGAIRIDGVDVRD
+389 VQAGAIRIDGADVRD
-404 VTLDSLRAHIGV
+404 VTLNSLRARIGV

-437 DATLDEVVAAARAAE
+437 DATRDEVVAAARAAE

-463 YDTVVG
+463 YETVVG

-487 ALMTDPR
+487 ALLTDPR

-504 IDTRI
+504 VDTRV

-540 RICLVEDGRVADA
+540 RICLVEDGRVADV
-553 GTHDELLARSLSYR
+553 GTSEELLVRSPAYR
-567 LLLAGPETIDGDAP
+567 LLMAGPDAVEQEAAP
-581 ADGAAAAAGQVDGV
+581 AADAIEQVDGV
-595 TPALWQRDGEV
+595 TPSLWQRDGEV
-606 DDVAAME
+606 DPVAAME
-613 AAGRLHKP
+613 AAGRLHRP
-621 AAGGGGGPGG
+621 AAAGGGGPGG
-631 NWALSL
+631 TWTLAL
-637 EPTEELR
+637 EPTPELQ

-651 PVTDRADVSVA
+651 PVVDRPDASV
-662 DAAADDG
+662 DEAAAEG
-669 RSFSFWRFL
+669 RGPFSFRRFL
-678 RPWRWQLGLGLLLV
+678 GRWRWQLAVGLLLV
-692 VLDSVATV
+692 VVDALATA
-700 AGPSLIRVGIDEG
+700 AGPSLIRLGIDEG
-713 VLRGVEWVVFA
+713 VLRGAYRVVLA
-724 AAAAFLVVTVADWAD
+724 AGLAFLIVTLLDWVD
-739 TVAMTF
+739 TIAMTI

-799 GLVTALASV
+799 GLVTALTSL
-808 VTCVSIAIAL
+808 VTCAAIATAL
-818 LLLEPRLGLATLTVV
+818 LLLDWRLGLATLSVVAPLVIGTVV
-833 VPLLIGT
+833 
-840 ALFRRYSGRAYRESR
+840 FRRYSRRAYTESR
-855 ERVAVVNA
+855 ERVAIVNA

-887 FAQLSRGYLRARLR
+887 FARLSRGYLRARLR
-901 AQTALAT
+901 AQVAFAA

-920 TAIVLSV
+920 TAIVLTA
-927 GAVLVFDGS
+927 GALLIAQGS
-936 LSEGVLIAFLLYL
+936 LTTGVLIAFLLYL
-949 GLFFSPIQQLSQ
+949 GLFFSPIQQFSQ
-961 VLDSYQ
+961 VMDSYQ
-967 QAAVALS
+967 QATVAVS
-974 RIRELLVVP
+974 RIGELLAVP
-983 TDTPE
+983 TDTP
-988 AREAIEPSDRLRGDV
+988 APRDPVPVPDRLRGEV
-1003 ELRGVRFAYPGVAE
+1003 ELRAVRFAYAGVEA
-1017 EALRGVDLR
+1017 EALRGIDLR
-1026 VEPGETMA
+1026 IEPGETVA
-1034 FVGETGAG
+1034 LVGETGAG

-1050 ARYYDVTGGALLV
+1050 ARYYDVTGGAVLV
-1063 DGIDVRRYDLGG
+1063 DGVDVRRYGLTD
-1075 YRAHL
+1075 YRSHL

-1103 GAGDAAVEAA
+1103 DLSNASVEAA
-1113 ARAVGAHEVIERLPG
+1113 ARAVGAHEVITRLPG

-1154 LLVDPDVLL
+1154 LVVDPDILL

-1172 LATEARVAL
+1172 LATEARVAI

-1198 LPTAARADRVAVID
+1198 LPTAARADRIVVVGG
-1212 RGRLVELGT
+1212 GRVVETGT
-1221 HAQLLR
+1221 HAALLR
-1227 AGGTYAALWDAYEH
+1227 AGGAYARMWETYEH
-1241 GEATGSPAPTLPPPR
+1241 GEESRSPSP
-1256 RGRVEEGGTSGEA
+1256 V
-1269 AV
+1269 

>member
-1 MNAGSGWL
+1 V
-9 GRLAGALRPHAR
+9 GALRPHAR
-21 LVWIGFAG
+21 LVVVGVGG
-29 AIAAQLTAVLTPLIQ
+29 AVAAQLIAALAPLIQ
-44 RHVVDT
+44 RHVIDT
-50 VIVPRQ
+50 VIVPRH
-56 GTIAPWIA
+56 GVLAPWIA
-64 LLLTAGALR
+64 LLLVAGVAR
-73 FGLGLLFR
+73 FGVGLVYR

-122 SISDLNLVQ
+122 AISDLNLVQ
-131 QLLGFLPNMIA
+131 QLLGFLPLMVA
-142 NGVFFVGALAIMLVL
+142 NLVFFAASLSIMLVL

-168 APLMLLVSLRLRRL
+168 APLMLLVSLRLRQL

-209 IVKGFGQERREL
+209 IVKGFGQEGREL
-221 GRLAGAAESL
+221 RRLASAAESL

-243 RYQSTLQALPA
+243 RYQATLQALPA
-254 LAQVGILALGG
+254 LAQAGILALGG
-265 WLAIHHQITLGT
+265 WLALRGQITLGT
-277 FLVSASYVTQLQAP
+277 FLVSASYVVQLQAP
-291 TRLLANLFVVAQQGR
+291 ARLLANLFVVAQQGR

-317 STPAVQERPDAPEL
+317 STPAIQERPDASRL
-331 EVTRGE
+331 EVPRGE
-337 VELSGVTF
+337 IELDAVTF

-350 EPVLR
+350 EPVL
-355 DFTLTVRPGETVAL
+355 DGFTLTVRPGETVAL
-369 VGTAGSGKSTVALLL
+369 VGTAGSGKSTVAMLL

-404 VTLDSLRAHIGV
+404 VTLDSLRARIGV

-430 NIAYGRP
+430 NISYARP
-437 DATLDEVVAAARAAE
+437 DATLEEVVAAARAAE
-452 ADEFIRALPDG
+452 AHEFIEALPEG

-504 IDTRI
+504 VDTRI

-525 TILVARRRSTLRLAD
+525 TVLIARRRSTLRLAD
-540 RICLVEDGRVADA
+540 RICLVEEGRVADA
-553 GTHDELLARSLSYR
+553 GTHEELLARSLSYR
-567 LLLAGPETIDGDAP
+567 LLLSGPEAVDGDAP
-581 ADGAAAAAGQVDGV
+581 PAAAQALAEVDDEQVDGV
-595 TPALWQRDGEV
+595 TRSLWQRDGEV
-606 DDVAAME
+606 DPVAAME
-613 AAGRLHKP
+613 AAGRLHRP
-621 AAGGGGGPGG
+621 AAPTGGGPGS
-631 NWALSL
+631 WALAL
-637 EPTEELR
+637 EPTPGLR
-644 ARIAALP
+644 GRIAALP
-651 PVTDRADVSVA
+651 PITDHPDTGVEEAAVSGGGFA
-662 DAAADDG
+662 LP
-669 RSFSFWRFL
+669 RFL
-678 RPWRWQLGLGLLLV
+678 RRWGWQLALGLLLV
-692 VLDSVATV
+692 GLDSVATV
-700 AGPSLIRVGIDEG
+700 AGPWLIRLGIDEG
-713 VLRGVEWVVFA
+713 VLRGLFGVVLA
-724 AAAAFLVVTVADWAD
+724 ASAAYLVVTVLDWAD
-739 TVAMTF
+739 TIAMTF

-758 RVRIFAHLQRLSLSY
+758 RLRIFAHLQRLSLSY

-799 GLVTALASV
+799 GLVTALASL
-808 VTCVSIAIAL
+808 VTCASIAVAL
-818 LLLEPRLGLATLTVV
+818 VLLDPRLGLATLTVV
-833 VPLLIGT
+833 VPLLAGT
-840 ALFRRYSGRAYRESR
+840 AIFRRYSRRAYAESR
-855 ERVAVVNA
+855 ERVAIVNA

-901 AQTALAT
+901 AQVAFAT

-920 TAIVLSV
+920 TAIVLTV
-927 GAVLVFDGS
+927 GAVLVARGS
-936 LSEGVLIAFLLYL
+936 LTEGVLIAFLLYL

-974 RIRELLVVP
+974 RIRELLAIP

-988 AREAIEPSDRLRGDV
+988 ARDPVRPPARLRGEV
-1003 ELRGVRFAYPGVAE
+1003 ELRGVRFAYAGVEA

-1026 VEPGETMA
+1026 IEPGETVA

-1042 KSTILKLV
+1042 KSTVLKLV
-1050 ARYYDVTGGALLV
+1050 ARYYDVTGGAVLV
-1063 DGIDVRRYDLGG
+1063 DGVDVRRYDLAG
-1075 YRAHL
+1075 YRSHL

-1103 GAGDAAVEAA
+1103 GASDAEVEAA
-1113 ARAVGAHEVIERLPG
+1113 ARAVGAHAVITRLPG

-1154 LLVDPDVLL
+1154 LLVEPDILL

-1181 AMGIAARGRTT
+1181 AMGVAARGRTT

-1198 LPTAARADRVAVID
+1198 LPTAARAHRIAVVD
-1212 RGRLVELGT
+1212 RGRVVEVGP
-1221 HAQLLR
+1221 HAKLLA
-1227 AGGTYAALWDAYEH
+1227 AGGAYARLWAAYEH
-1241 GEATGSPAPTLPPPR
+1241 GQAPSSSPLV
-1256 RGRVEEGGTSGEA
+1256 G
-1269 AV
+1269 

>member
-1 MNAGSGWL
+1 LREGAGWL
-9 GRLAGALRPHAR
+9 VRLGGALRPHSR
-21 LVWIGFAG
+21 LVWFGVTG
-29 AIAAQLTAVLTPLIQ
+29 AVAAQIVAVLAPLVQ
-44 RHVVDT
+44 RYVVDS
-50 VIVPRQ
+50 VIVPRH
-56 GTIAPWIA
+56 GGLAPWIV
-64 LLLTAGALR
+64 LLLSAGALR
-73 FGLGLLFR
+73 FAVGVLFR
-81 YCAGRA
+81 YCSGRA

-122 SISDLNLVQ
+122 AISDLNLVQ
-131 QLLGFLPNMIA
+131 QLLGFLPQMVA
-142 NGVFFVGALAIMLVL
+142 NGVFFVGALGIMLAL
-157 SPVLALVALAA
+157 SPILGLVALAA
-168 APLMLLVSLRLRRL
+168 APLMLLVSLRLRL
-182 VHPATWDSQQRAGV
+182 IVHPATWDSQQRAGV

-203 AVTGVR
+203 TVTGVR

-221 GRLAGAAESL
+221 RRLARAADSL

-243 RYQSTLQALPA
+243 QYTATLQALPA
-254 LAQVGILALGG
+254 LAQVGLLLLGG
-265 WLAIHHQITLGT
+265 WLAIHGRVTLGT
-277 FLVSASYVTQLQAP
+277 FLVSATYITQLQAP
-291 TRLLANLFVVAQQGR
+291 TRLLANLMVVAQQGR

-317 STPAVQERPDAPEL
+317 STPAIQERPDAPALQVEA
-331 EVTRGE
+331 GE
-337 VELSGVTF
+337 VQFDDVTF

-350 EPVLR
+350 EPVLDR
-355 DFTLTVRPGETVAL
+355 FSLTVRPGETVAL

-389 VQGGAIRIDGVDVRD
+389 VQDGAIRIEGTDVRD
-404 VTLDSLRAHIGV
+404 VTLDSLRARIGV

-463 YDTVVG
+463 YETVVG

-504 IDTRI
+504 VDTRV

-525 TILVARRRSTLRLAD
+525 TILVARRRSTLRLAN
-540 RICLVEDGRVADA
+540 RICLVEDGRVADV
-553 GTHDELLARSLSYR
+553 GSHDELLARSPAYR
-567 LLLAGPETIDGDAP
+567 LLMAGPDELPDEPLPPGDEL
-581 ADGAAAAAGQVDGV
+581 VDGI
-595 TPALWQRDGEV
+595 TPSLWQRDGEV
-606 DDVAAME
+606 DPVAAME
-613 AAGRLHKP
+613 AAGRLHRP
-621 AAGGGGGPGG
+621 VAAGGAPGG
-631 NWALSL
+631 NWGLAL
-637 EPTEELR
+637 EPTPELQ

-651 PVTDRADVSVA
+651 PITDRPDVTV
-662 DAAADDG
+662 DEAAADDG
-669 RSFSFWRFL
+669 RPFSFLRFMG
-678 RPWRWQLGLGLLLV
+678 RWRWQLAVGLLLV
-692 VLDSVATV
+692 AVDALATSG
-700 AGPSLIRVGIDEG
+700 GPALIRLGIDEG
-713 VLRGVEWVVFA
+713 VLRGVYTVILVA
-724 AAAAFLVVTVADWAD
+724 GLAYLVVTVLDWAD
-739 TVAMTF
+739 TIAMTV

-799 GLVTALASV
+799 GLVTALTSL
-808 VTCVSIAIAL
+808 VTCAGIAVAL
-818 LLLEPRLGLATLTVV
+818 LLLDWRLGLATLTVV
-833 VPLLIGT
+833 IPLVIGT
-840 ALFRRYSGRAYRESR
+840 VVFRRYSRRAYSESR
-855 ERVAVVNA
+855 ERVAIVNA

-887 FAQLSRGYLRARLR
+887 FARLSRGYLRARMR
-901 AQTALAT
+901 AQMAIAS

-920 TAIVLSV
+920 TAIVLTV
-927 GAVLVFDGS
+927 GAVLLGHG
-936 LSEGVLIAFLLYL
+936 LLTAGVLIAFLLYL
-949 GLFFSPIQQLSQ
+949 GLFFSPIQQFSQ
-961 VLDSYQ
+961 VLDNYQ
-967 QAAVALS
+967 QAAVAVS
-974 RIRELLVVP
+974 RIGELMAVP
-983 TDTPE
+983 TDTP
-988 AREAIEPSDRLRGDV
+988 APSDPVPVPESLRGSV
-1003 ELRGVRFAYPGVAE
+1003 ELRAVRFAYAGVE
-1017 EALRGVDLR
+1017 MEALRGVDLR
-1026 VEPGETMA
+1026 IEPGETVA

-1050 ARYYDVTGGALLV
+1050 ARYYDVTGGAVLV
-1063 DGIDVRRYDLGG
+1063 DGVDVRSYDLTD
-1075 YRAHL
+1075 YRSHL

-1103 GAGDAAVEAA
+1103 ELSNASVEAA
-1113 ARAVGAHEVIERLPG
+1113 ARAVGAHEVITRLPG

-1154 LLVDPDVLL
+1154 LVVDPDILL

-1172 LATEARVAL
+1172 LATEARVAI

-1198 LPTAARADRVAVID
+1198 LPTAARADRIVVVDAGRVAEV
-1212 RGRLVELGT
+1212 GT
-1221 HAQLLR
+1221 HAALLR
-1227 AGGTYAALWDAYEH
+1227 AGGIYARMWETYEH
-1241 GEATGSPAPTLPPPR
+1241 GEEPRSPS
-1256 RGRVEEGGTSGEA
+1256 RVG
-1269 AV
+1269 

>member
-1 MNAGSGWL
+1 M
-9 GRLAGALRPHAR
+9 
-21 LVWIGFAG
+21 
-29 AIAAQLTAVLTPLIQ
+29 AAQLTAALVPLIQ
-44 RHVVDT
+44 RHVIDT
-50 VIVPRQ
+50 VIVPRH
-56 GTIAPWIA
+56 GVLAPWIV
-64 LLLTAGALR
+64 LLLAAGALR
-73 FGLGLLFR
+73 FGVGVLYR

-122 SISDLNLVQ
+122 AISDLNLVQ
-131 QLLGFLPNMIA
+131 QLLGFLPLIVA
-142 NGVFFVGALAIMLVL
+142 NGVFFIASLTIMLVI

-168 APLMLLVSLRLRRL
+168 APLMLLVSLRLRQL

-221 GRLAGAAESL
+221 RRLGEAAASL

-243 RYQSTLQALPA
+243 QYQATLQALPA
-254 LAQVGILALGG
+254 VAQAAILALGG
-265 WLAIHHQITLGT
+265 WLAIRGQLTLGT
-277 FLVSASYVTQLQAP
+277 FLVSASYITQLQAP
-291 TRLLANLFVVAQQGR
+291 TRLLANLFVVGQQGR

-317 STPAVQERPDAPEL
+317 STPAIRERPDARRL
-331 EVTRGE
+331 EVTSGE
-337 VELSGVTF
+337 IELDGVRF

-350 EPVLR
+350 EPVLNG
-355 DFTLTVRPGETVAL
+355 FTLTVRPGETVAL

-389 VQGGAIRIDGVDVRD
+389 VQAGAIRIDGTDVRD
-404 VTLDSLRAHIGV
+404 VTLESLRARIGV
-416 VFEDSFLFSASVRA
+416 VFEDTFLFSASVRE

-437 DATLDEVVAAARAAE
+437 DATGDEVVAAARAAE
-452 ADEFIRALPDG
+452 AHEFITALSDG

-487 ALMTDPR
+487 ALLTDPR

-525 TILVARRRSTLRLAD
+525 TILVARRRSTLRLAT
-540 RICLVEDGRVADA
+540 RICLVEDGRVADL
-553 GTHDELLARSLSYR
+553 GTHEELLARSPSYR
-567 LLLAGPETIDGDAP
+567 LLLMGPETLD
-581 ADGAAAAAGQVDGV
+581 GQVADEQADEQVEGV
-595 TPALWQRDGEV
+595 TPSLWQREGEV
-606 DDVAAME
+606 DAIAAME
-613 AAGRLHKP
+613 AAGRLHRP
-621 AAGGGGGPGG
+621 ATSSTGGPG
-631 NWALSL
+631 NWSLALD
-637 EPTEELR
+637 PTPDLR

-651 PVTDRADVSVA
+651 AVRDRPDTTVDAVA
-662 DAAADDG
+662 AGEGED
-669 RSFSFWRFL
+669 RFVFRRFL
-678 RPWRWQLGLGLLLV
+678 RPWRWQLALGLLLV

-700 AGPSLIRVGIDEG
+700 AGPSLVRLGIDGG
-713 VLRGVEWVVFA
+713 VLPRLQVVVLA
-724 AAAAFLVVTVADWAD
+724 ASAAFLAVSVLDWAD
-739 TVAMTF
+739 TIAMTF

-773 YDRELGGRIMTRMT
+773 YDTELGGRIMTRMT

-799 GLVTALASV
+799 GLITALGSV
-808 VTCVSIAIAL
+808 VTCASIAVAL
-818 LLLEPRLGLATLTVV
+818 LLLDPRLGLATLTIL
-833 VPLLIGT
+833 VPLVIGT
-840 ALFRRYSGRAYRESR
+840 AIFRRYSRRAYTDSR
-855 ERVAVVNA
+855 ERVAIVNA

-878 VREGRNDDR
+878 VREDRNDVR
-887 FAQLSRGYLRARLR
+887 FARLSRGYLRARMR
-901 AQTALAT
+901 AQLAFAT

-920 TAIVLSV
+920 VAIVLTV
-927 GAVLVFDGS
+927 GAVLIARGDMT
-936 LSEGVLIAFLLYL
+936 EGVLIAFLLYL

-967 QAAVALS
+967 QASVALS
-974 RIRELLVVP
+974 RIRELLAIP

-988 AREAIEPSDRLRGDV
+988 ARDPVLPAESLRGEV
-1003 ELRGVRFAYPGVAE
+1003 ELREVRFAYPGVGV
-1017 EALRGVDLR
+1017 EALGGVDLH
-1026 VEPGETMA
+1026 VAAGETMA

-1050 ARYYDVTGGALLV
+1050 ARYYDVTGGAVLV
-1063 DGIDVRRYDLGG
+1063 DGVDVRRYDMEA
-1075 YRAHL
+1075 YRSHL

-1103 GAGDAAVEAA
+1103 RASDAAVEAA
-1113 ARAVGAHEVIERLPG
+1113 ARAVGAHEVITRLPG

-1163 LDEATSNLD
+1163 LDEATSTLD
-1172 LATEARVAL
+1172 LATEARVAV
-1181 AMGIAARGRTT
+1181 AMGVAARGRTT

-1198 LPTAARADRVAVID
+1198 LPTAARADRIAVID
-1212 RGRLVELGT
+1212 QGRVAELGG
-1221 HAQLLR
+1221 HAELLR
-1227 AGGTYAALWDAYEH
+1227 AGGLYSRLWEAYEH
-1241 GEATGSPAPTLPPPR
+1241 GEETSSPSEPR
-1256 RGRVEEGGTSGEA
+1256 RA
-1269 AV
+1269 PAL

>member
-1 MNAGSGWL
+1 LREGAGWL
-9 GRLAGALRPHAR
+9 VRLGGALRPHWR
-21 LVWIGFAG
+21 LVCLGVTG
-29 AIAAQLTAVLTPLIQ
+29 AVLAQLILVLFPLVQ

-50 VIVPRQ
+50 VIVPRH
-56 GTIAPWIA
+56 GGLAPWIA
-64 LLLTAGALR
+64 LLLAGGVLR
-73 FGLGLLFR
+73 FGLGVVYR
-81 YCAGRA
+81 YCSGRA

-95 RTAIFAHLQRLD
+95 RTTIFAHLQRLD

-122 SISDLNLVQ
+122 AISDLNLVQ
-131 QLLGFLPNMIA
+131 QLLGFLPQMVA
-142 NGVFFVGALAIMLVL
+142 NAVFFVGALTIMVVI

-168 APLMLLVSLRLRRL
+168 APLMLIVSLRLRL
-182 VHPATWDSQQRAGV
+182 IVHPATWDSQQRAGV

-221 GRLAGAAESL
+221 RRLARAADSL

-243 RYQSTLQALPA
+243 RYTATLQALPS
-254 LAQVGILALGG
+254 LAQVGLLVLGG
-265 WLAIHHQITLGT
+265 WLAMQGRITLGT
-277 FLVSASYVTQLQAP
+277 FLVAASYVTQLQAP
-291 TRLLANLFVVAQQGR
+291 TRILANLMVVAQQGR

-317 STPAVQERPDAPEL
+317 STPAIREKPGAGRLDVRA
-331 EVTRGE
+331 GE
-337 VELSGVTF
+337 VAFDRVTF

-350 EPVLR
+350 EPVL
-355 DFTLTVRPGETVAL
+355 DGFTLTVRSGETVAL

-389 VQGGAIRIDGVDVRD
+389 VQSGAIRIDGMDVRD
-404 VTLDSLRAHIGV
+404 VTLDSLRARIGV

-437 DATLDEVVAAARAAE
+437 DATLEEVVTAARAAE
-452 ADEFIRALPDG
+452 ADEFIRALPEG

-487 ALMTDPR
+487 ALLTDPR

-504 IDTRI
+504 VDTRV

-553 GTHDELLARSLSYR
+553 GTNDELLERSHAYR
-567 LLLAGPETIDGDAP
+567 MLMAGPDAVDDEAP
-581 ADGAAAAAGQVDGV
+581 AIPDGEQVDGI

-606 DDVAAME
+606 DPVAAME
-613 AAGRLHKP
+613 AAGRLHRP
-621 AAGGGGGPGG
+621 AATGGGPG
-631 NWALSL
+631 NWALAL
-637 EPTEELR
+637 EPTPELQ
-644 ARIAALP
+644 ARIASLP
-651 PVTDRADVSVA
+651 PIVDHPDTTVEQS
-662 DAAADDG
+662 AAEEG
-669 RSFSFWRFL
+669 PFRFL
-678 RPWRWQLGLGLLLV
+678 RFLGRWRWQLAAGLLLV
-692 VLDSVATV
+692 VADAIATA
-700 AGPSLIRVGIDEG
+700 AGPSLIRLGIDEG
-713 VLRGVEWVVFA
+713 VQRGVFTVVLA
-724 AAAAFLVVTVADWAD
+724 AGLAFLVITVLDWID
-739 TVAMTF
+739 TIAMTVI
-745 LTGRTGERVLYAL
+745 TGRTGERVLYAL

-787 SDVEALTQLLQT
+787 TDVEALTQLLQT
-799 GLVTALASV
+799 GLVTALTSF
-808 VTCVSIAIAL
+808 VTCAGIAAAL
-818 LLLEPRLGLATLTVV
+818 LLLDWRLGLVTLTVV
-833 VPLLIGT
+833 VPLVVGT
-840 ALFRRYSGRAYRESR
+840 AVFRHFSRRAYSESR
-855 ERVAVVNA
+855 EQVAIVNA

-887 FAQLSRGYLRARLR
+887 FARLSRGYLRARLR
-901 AQTALAT
+901 AQIAFAM

-913 AFLSDLG
+913 AFLSDVG
-920 TAIVLSV
+920 NAIVLAA
-927 GAVLVFDGS
+927 GALLIAQGS
-936 LSEGVLIAFLLYL
+936 LTTGVLIAFLLYL
-949 GLFFSPIQQLSQ
+949 GLFFSPIQQFSQ

-967 QAAVALS
+967 QAAVGLS
-974 RIRELLVVP
+974 RIRELLAVP
-983 TDTPE
+983 TDTP
-988 AREAIEPSDRLRGDV
+988 APSEPMPAPERLRGEVDLRDV
-1003 ELRGVRFAYPGVAE
+1003 HFAYAGVAD
-1017 EALRGVDLR
+1017 EALRGVNLR
-1026 VEPGETMA
+1026 IAPGETVA

-1050 ARYYDVTGGALLV
+1050 ARYYDVTGGAVLV
-1063 DGIDVRRYDLGG
+1063 DGVDVCRYDLTD
-1075 YRAHL
+1075 YRSHL

-1103 GAGDAAVEAA
+1103 ELSDASVEAA
-1113 ARAVGAHEVIERLPG
+1113 ARAVGAHEIITRLPG

-1154 LLVDPDVLL
+1154 LVVDPDILL

-1172 LATEARVAL
+1172 LATEARVAI

-1198 LPTAARADRVAVID
+1198 LPTAARADRIVVVAHGSV
-1212 RGRLVELGT
+1212 VEVGT
-1221 HAQLLR
+1221 HAALLR
-1227 AGGTYAALWDAYEH
+1227 AAGAYAGMWETYEH
-1241 GEATGSPAPTLPPPR
+1241 GEQAGSPSPAI
-1256 RGRVEEGGTSGEA
+1256 G
-1269 AV
+1269 